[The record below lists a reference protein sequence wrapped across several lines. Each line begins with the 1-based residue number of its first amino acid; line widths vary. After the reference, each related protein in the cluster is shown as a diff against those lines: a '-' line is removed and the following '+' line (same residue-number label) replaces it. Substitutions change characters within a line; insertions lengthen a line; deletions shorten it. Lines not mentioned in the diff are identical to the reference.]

1 MFVSPSVDT
10 QSPAPEEGS
19 QKRLSDVPSRP
30 PDRTSLNDTRFE
42 SLKKGIYSADIS
54 PLSSSSREGL
64 SRASQCETEAYQG
77 ERSPTQSPSQLRLF
91 CMWLSP
97 LALRPL
103 GFSKLHDHLVTLPKL
118 LLEINHC
125 LISVHQLLLKISYF
139 LIFENQFL
147 LEILHHL
154 IFLLKLI

>member
-1 MFVSPSVDT
+1 MREDLALLATSPSFFT
-10 QSPAPEEGS
+10 ESPQTG
-19 QKRLSDVPSRP
+19 R
-30 PDRTSLNDTRFE
+30 
-42 SLKKGIYSADIS
+42 YSADIS
-54 PLSSSSREGL
+54 PFSSSSREGL

-77 ERSPTQSPSQLRLF
+77 GRGPTQSPSQLRSF

-103 GFSKLHDHLVTLPKL
+103 SFSKLHDHLVTLPK
-118 LLEINHC
+118 
-125 LISVHQLLLKISYF
+125 LLLKISYF

-154 IFLLKLI
+154 IFLLKLIQ